1 MAKKCTKK
9 CDARVKFL
17 FCQSKPIAFLP
28 FSLRL
33 PLSFHSLLFLPT
45 ALLFLGSCPPSSRL
59 EGLGVD
65 GFPVLWSFFMCWFSN
80 CWPYK
85 HLLYTFLAWLPFP
98 FLSVLIYVVLLIA
111 LSLHKFLLFP
121 RVSSFLLFL
130 PGRKLISVLSF
141 QGSQ

>member
-45 ALLFLGSCPPSSRL
+45 VLLFLGSCPPSSRL

-65 GFPVLWSFFMCWFSN
+65 GFSSFLKFFYVLVFKLLALQTPTLYFSG
-80 CWPYK
+80 
-85 HLLYTFLAWLPFP
+85 LAPIPFP
-98 FLSVLIYVVLLIA
+98 FSSHLCSSAHRTFIA
-111 LSLHKFLLFP
+111 QVPTLPPQFP
-121 RVSSFLLFL
+121 VFSFF
-130 PGRKLISVLSF
+130 
-141 QGSQ
+141 SQVEN